1 MLFRHIYRI
10 FLQWRAHKADHINI
24 LASFISLIWF
34 LCRSA
39 LLVNLV
45 PCKTIF
51 LQVSVAST
59 SILTKLYRAN
69 ARQRLGLGSPI
80 TKPRCP
86 SSANAS
92 KTKAGGHYF
101 LYFLIFHTN
110 HILLSGY
117 KAKTYKDR
125 TCPSL
130 NFQRALVFIVLTMEI
145 LKKWARNCTATKHAV
160 KRQSV
165 LIKCTKE

>member
-1 MLFRHIYRI
+1 MFYRI

-51 LQVSVAST
+51 FTGQHGINIDTHQTLPSKGKAKVGFRFTHYQ
-59 SILTKLYRAN
+59 
-69 ARQRLGLGSPI
+69 
-80 TKPRCP
+80 PRCP

-92 KTKAGGHYF
+92 KTKAGGALF
-101 LYFLIFHTN
+101 SIFLIFHTN
-110 HILLSGY
+110 HIISGY
-117 KAKTYKDR
+117 RVKTYKDR

-130 NFQRALVFIVLTMEI
+130 NFQRAFVFIVLTMEI
-145 LKKWARNCTATKHAV
+145 
-160 KRQSV
+160 
-165 LIKCTKE
+165 